1 MPGMNMGPG
10 GGRPWRNPTNANLIP
25 YFSASPGNYVGPPG
39 GGGPPGTPIMPSPA
53 DSTNSGD
60 NMYTL
65 MNAIPLGC
73 NILIFQWALG
83 QMVLWVDEEEWSHIT

>member
-1 MPGMNMGPG
+1 
-10 GGRPWRNPTNANLIP
+10 
-25 YFSASPGNYVGPPG
+25 
-39 GGGPPGTPIMPSPA
+39 MPSPA